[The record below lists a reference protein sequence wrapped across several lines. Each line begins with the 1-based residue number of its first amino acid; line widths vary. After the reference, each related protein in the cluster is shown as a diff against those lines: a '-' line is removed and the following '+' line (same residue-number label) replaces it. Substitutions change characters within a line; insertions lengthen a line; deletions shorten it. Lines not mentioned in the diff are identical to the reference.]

1 MDPIVYA
8 LMSAST
14 SSRASK
20 ARPSQSLRL
29 DVIIPRLKQFF
40 QNKRIEKLHSQSL
53 TLTYNIANM
62 EFFANSQR
70 EKYEEI
76 RRVRN
81 TAAEVIKAIVNNLV
95 CRIDYC
101 FEIRSLPPINPGN
114 PTRLITPSLE
124 QTYNRLVDAILGSVF
139 DENSILYTTM
149 KHYKRLVKRETT
161 KLARVEAYERQLKEL
176 RGKLDLVNEKLK
188 HLAVVR
194 ADRERKSAIKKQ
206 VRFAPR

>member
-20 ARPSQSLRL
+20 ARLSQSVRL

-101 FEIRSLPPINPGN
+101 FEIRSLPPVSYTHLTL
-114 PTRLITPSLE
+114 PT
-124 QTYNRLVDAILGSVF
+124 IL
-139 DENSILYTTM
+139 
-149 KHYKRLVKRETT
+149 
-161 KLARVEAYERQLKEL
+161 RV
-176 RGKLDLVNEKLK
+176 
-188 HLAVVR
+188 
-194 ADRERKSAIKKQ
+194 
-206 VRFAPR
+206 